1 MRLTSQFQI
10 QDEQEWPSLTN
21 ENRTTQE
28 FQYRLL
34 NNYLN
39 AKDRLC
45 KFGISEDDSCS
56 FCNKVP
62 ETLEHLF
69 ITCIYVQ
76 TFWKNLLEW
85 YRQCSSEVITIDL
98 RTIVLGWR
106 TADPPIFG

>member
-1 MRLTSQFQI
+1 M
-10 QDEQEWPSLTN
+10 TN
-21 ENRTTQE
+21 ANRRTQE

-39 AKDRLC
+39 TKDRLW
-45 KFGISEDDSCS
+45 KFVISEDDSCS

-69 ITCIYVQ
+69 ITCIYDQ

-85 YRQCSSEVITIDL
+85 YRQFSSEVITIDL
-98 RTIVLGWR
+98 RSIGMC
-106 TADPPIFG
+106 